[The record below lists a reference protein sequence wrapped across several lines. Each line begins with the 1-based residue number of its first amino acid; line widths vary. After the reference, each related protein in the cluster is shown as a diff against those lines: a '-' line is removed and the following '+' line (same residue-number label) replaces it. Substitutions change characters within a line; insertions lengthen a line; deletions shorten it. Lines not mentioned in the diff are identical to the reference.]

1 LRDGSLEDGSYVA
14 TGEVTAL
21 KHEIRDDAVELVELG
36 VGVTETLLACAES
49 AEVLDRLGDDI
60 VVEFEVDASSAGCL
74 IEC

>member
-1 LRDGSLEDGSYVA
+1 LEDGSYVA

-21 KHEIRDDAVELVELG
+21 EHEIRDDAVELVELG